1 MAMSTLDSQLQR
13 ISERIVHLNDQ
24 PSAMTR
30 DLLLQALR
38 ECYDEV
44 LQMPLP
50 AATVNAP
57 VRKEPELVAPVV
69 AEPVAEVKE
78 EPAQTPA
85 PVAKVPEEP
94 VEVRTPEP
102 IVETKP
108 EVPAPAPAP
117 AEAKPTPAPTPTVAQ
132 ASTENSHTAVKAERA
147 NNDAILA
154 GKLNRKPV
162 ADLQSGIPLNEKF
175 GIIRNLFAG
184 NASDFGD
191 AVLKLNNSRSAEEL
205 KHYFQLLT
213 QRRGWDMEQESYQVF
228 LDYVDRKAS
237 TLAVSDPHTDH

>member
-13 ISERIVHLNDQ
+13 ISERIAHLNDQ

-38 ECYDEV
+38 QCYDEV

-57 VRKEPELVAPVV
+57 VRKEPETVAPVV
-69 AEPVAEVKE
+69 AEPVAEVQE
-78 EPAQTPA
+78 EPAQIP
-85 PVAKVPEEP
+85 EP
-94 VEVRTPEP
+94 VVVSTPEP
-102 IVETKP
+102 VVEAKP
-108 EVPAPAPAP
+108 EVSA
-117 AEAKPTPAPTPTVAQ
+117 PAPTPPVAQ
-132 ASTENSHTAVKAERA
+132 ASAENSHTAVKAERA

-237 TLAVSDPHTDH
+237 TLTGSDAHSDH

>member
-13 ISERIVHLNDQ
+13 ISERIAHLNEE
-24 PSAMTR
+24 PSAMAR

-44 LQMPLP
+44 LQMPLT
-50 AATVNAP
+50 AATVHAP
-57 VRKEPELVAPVV
+57 ARKEPETVAPLM
-69 AEPVAEVKE
+69 AEPVAEVQE
-78 EPAQTPA
+78 EPVHVPA
-85 PVAKVPEEP
+85 PVVARAPEP
-94 VEVRTPEP
+94 VVEVRPEVAAP
-102 IVETKP
+102 EAEPVETKP
-108 EVPAPAPAP
+108 S
-117 AEAKPTPAPTPTVAQ
+117 PAPTPPVAH
-132 ASTENSHTAVKAERA
+132 ASAENSHTAVKTERA

-154 GKLNRKPV
+154 GKLNRKPI

-191 AVLKLNNSRSAEEL
+191 AVLKLNNSRSPEEL

-237 TLAVSDPHTDH
+237 TLAVSDTHTDH

>member
-13 ISERIVHLNDQ
+13 ISESIAHLNDQ
-24 PSAMTR
+24 PSAMAR

-44 LQMPLP
+44 LQVPLA
-50 AATVNAP
+50 AATQHSPA
-57 VRKEPELVAPVV
+57 RKEPQIVAPVV
-69 AEPVAEVKE
+69 AEPVAQITV
-78 EPAQTPA
+78 EPVHIPA
-85 PVAKVPEEP
+85 PVVAREPEP
-94 VEVRTPEP
+94 V
-102 IVETKP
+102 VEEIP
-108 EVPAPAPAP
+108 EVAAPAAVEVEAEPAPAP
-117 AEAKPTPAPTPTVAQ
+117 TPPVAQ
-132 ASTENSHTAVKAERA
+132 SSAENNHKAVKTEQA

-154 GKLNRKPV
+154 GKLNRKPI

-191 AVLKLNNSRSAEEL
+191 AVLKLNNSRSPEEL

-213 QRRGWDMEQESYQVF
+213 QRRGWDMEQESYHVF

-237 TLAVSDPHTDH
+237 TLAVSDTHTDH

>member
-13 ISERIVHLNDQ
+13 ISERIAHLNDQ

-38 ECYDEV
+38 LCYDEV
-44 LQMPLP
+44 LQMPIP

-57 VRKEPELVAPVV
+57 VRKEPEPVAPVV
-69 AEPVAEVKE
+69 AEPVAEV
-78 EPAQTPA
+78 Q
-85 PVAKVPEEP
+85 EEP
-94 VEVRTPEP
+94 VQIPEPVVASIPEPIVAVRTPEP
-102 IVETKP
+102 VVEVKA
-108 EVPAPAPAP
+108 EAAPV
-117 AEAKPTPAPTPTVAQ
+117 EAKPTPAPTPTVAQ

-237 TLAVSDPHTDH
+237 TLAVSDAHTDH